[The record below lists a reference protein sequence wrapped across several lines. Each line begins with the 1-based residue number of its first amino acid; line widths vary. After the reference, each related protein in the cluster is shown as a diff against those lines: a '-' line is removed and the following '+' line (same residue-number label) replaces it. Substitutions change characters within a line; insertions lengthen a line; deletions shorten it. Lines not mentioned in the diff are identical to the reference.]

1 MNLNFWP
8 KMYYSGGGGGGGSGG
23 GGGGGGGGAGGGGAA
38 GGGGGYGGGAG
49 AGGSGGSGG
58 GAGGEQPPEEPTP
71 VGAFRFNTDTAK
83 LEYYDGNQWVNITT
97 DSPEQNTGGTR
108 GLFMGGGYPNC
119 TNIVEFINVDTT
131 GNAANFGDLTDPTNR
146 LINAGFASRTRGFVA
161 GGGSPTPNSP
171 TNVIQEHEFAST
183 GDFNDF
189 GDLSSNRNEV
199 SSVSNAT
206 RGVISMANPSAGNA
220 IEYITMASSGDSK
233 DFGDRFNDEQ
243 VGSGTVQSPTRGVFI
258 SGYGASPYAV
268 NNIMDYLTFSTLG
281 DATDFGDAITAVRY
295 PASASNAVRGVQCQ
309 GGAPNSFV
317 NTIEFIT
324 IATLGNA
331 QDFGDLTMD
340 DLGFGSGACSSPTRA
355 VFSNNTETHL
365 DYVQIM
371 TTGNSIDFG
380 DKTDNDSCGGG
391 ASNGHGGLG

>member
-1 MNLNFWP
+1 MR
-8 KMYYSGGGGGGGSGG
+8 
-23 GGGGGGGGAGGGGAA
+23 
-38 GGGGGYGGGAG
+38 
-49 AGGSGGSGG
+49 
-58 GAGGEQPPEEPTP
+58 EQRPIQPTP
-71 VGAFRFNTDTAK
+71 VGAFRFNTDSAK
-83 LEYYDGNQWVNITT
+83 LEYFDGNQYVNITT

-119 TNIVEFINVDTT
+119 LNLVEFIQVNTT
-131 GNAANFGDLTDPTNR
+131 GDAADFGDLTAPTNR
-146 LINAGFASRTRGFVA
+146 LINAGFASRIRGFVA
-161 GGGSPTPNSP
+161 GGGAPSPNSP

-183 GDFNDF
+183 GNFNDF

-199 SSVSNAT
+199 SSISDAT

-220 IEYITMASSGDSK
+220 MEYITMASSGNSV
-233 DFGDRFNDEQ
+233 DFGDRYSDEQ

-268 NNIMDYLTFSTLG
+268 NNIMDYLTFSTTG
-281 DATDFGDAITAVRY
+281 NTADFGDALTAVRY
-295 PASASNAVRGVQCQ
+295 PTAASNAVRGVQCQ

-324 IATLGNA
+324 IATLGNS
-331 QDFGDLTMD
+331 QDFGDLTMSA
-340 DLGFGSGACSSPTRA
+340 GFGSGACSSPTRA
-355 VFSNNTETHL
+355 VFSNYDEVNL

-371 TTGNSIDFG
+371 TTGNSVDFG
-380 DKTDNDSCGGG
+380 DKTDVGGAGGGG

>member
-1 MNLNFWP
+1 MT
-8 KMYYSGGGGGGGSGG
+8 
-23 GGGGGGGGAGGGGAA
+23 
-38 GGGGGYGGGAG
+38 
-49 AGGSGGSGG
+49 
-58 GAGGEQPPEEPTP
+58 EQLPTQPTP
-71 VGAFRFNTDTAK
+71 VGALRFNTDSAK
-83 LEYYDGNQWVNITT
+83 LEYFDGNEYVNIIT
-97 DSPEQNTGGTR
+97 DSPETNTGGTR

-119 TNIVEFINVDTT
+119 TNLVEFIQVNTT
-131 GNAANFGDLTDPTNR
+131 GNAADFGDLTAPTNR
-146 LINAGFASRTRGFVA
+146 LINACFGSRTRGFAA
-161 GGGSPTPNSP
+161 GGGAPSPNAP

-183 GDFNDF
+183 GNFNDF

-199 SSVSNAT
+199 SSVSDAT
-206 RGVISMANPSAGNA
+206 RAVISMGNPSAGNA
-220 IEYITMASSGDSK
+220 MEYITMASSGDSV
-233 DFGDRFNDEQ
+233 DFGDRYNNAQ

-258 SGYGASPYAV
+258 SGYDPSGV

-281 DATDFGDAITAVRY
+281 NTADFGDAVTAVRY

-331 QDFGDLTMD
+331 QDFGDLTMA

-355 VFSNNTETHL
+355 VFSNNTEVHL

-371 TTGNSIDFG
+371 TTGNSVDFG
-380 DKTDNDSCGGG
+380 DKTDNDAGGGG